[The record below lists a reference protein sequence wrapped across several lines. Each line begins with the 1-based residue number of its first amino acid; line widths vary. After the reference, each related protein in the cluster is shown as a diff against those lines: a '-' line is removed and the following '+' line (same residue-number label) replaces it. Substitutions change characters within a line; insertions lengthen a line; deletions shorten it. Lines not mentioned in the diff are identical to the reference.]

1 MTPDVRRAR
10 TAFFRFGVIA
20 PLALLTL
27 SLAVVLAWM
36 PQLPDPV
43 AMHWSGSGP
52 DGFGPRWTVTLPA
65 LLGMAMVLI
74 ATATVLIVHR
84 APATTGGE
92 QTVGAARRPW
102 SATARFLGAMNLG
115 LAAFMASLTV
125 VAAGV
130 QRGLSDA
137 ADAPEI
143 APWMFLSF
151 ALLIIGAILGWVLQ
165 PRTPLPSPRPVS
177 AEGIPIVASERV
189 AWFGE
194 VSMARGGK
202 IVLGTLLA
210 LLAVTAAVTFALDP
224 RAGGIVWATLLLLLL
239 VVACTVIFRV
249 RVNAEGLRVRSLIG
263 WPNTLI
269 PLADIERVQIADID
283 PFAEFGGWGWRIGL
297 DGRRGV
303 VMRKGEALQV
313 THGGRVF
320 VVTVDGAAEA
330 AAVLEGL
337 RLMSPTEP

>member
-1 MTPDVRRAR
+1 MTAEVRRAR
-10 TAFFRFGVIA
+10 TAFLRLGVMA
-20 PLALLTL
+20 PLMLLGL
-27 SLAVVLAWM
+27 SLAVVLVWM

-43 AMHWSGSGP
+43 AIHWSGSGP
-52 DGFGPRWTVTLPA
+52 DGFGPRWTATLPS
-65 LLGMAMVLI
+65 LIGIGMVLV
-74 ATATVLIVHR
+74 AAATVLIVHR
-84 APATTGGE
+84 VPPGTAGE
-92 QTVGAARRPW
+92 RTARAARAPW

-115 LAAFMASLTV
+115 LAAFIASLTV
-125 VAAGV
+125 VAAGI

-143 APWMFLSF
+143 APWLFLAV
-151 ALLIIGAILGWVLQ
+151 ALLLIGAILGWVLQ
-165 PRTPLPSPRPVS
+165 PPTPPFTPRPIS
-177 AEGIPIVASERV
+177 PEGTPILASETV

-194 VSMARGGK
+194 VSMARSGK
-202 IVLGTLLA
+202 IVLGTALA
-210 LLAVTAAVTFALDP
+210 LLTVLAAVTFALDP
-224 RAGGIVWATLLLLLL
+224 RAGGIVLATLLLVL
-239 VVACTVIFRV
+239 VAIACTVVFRV

-263 WPNTLI
+263 WPSTRI
-269 PLADIERVQIADID
+269 PLADVERVQITDID
-283 PFAEFGGWGWRIGL
+283 PFSEFGGWGWRIGL

-337 RLMSPTEP
+337 RARR